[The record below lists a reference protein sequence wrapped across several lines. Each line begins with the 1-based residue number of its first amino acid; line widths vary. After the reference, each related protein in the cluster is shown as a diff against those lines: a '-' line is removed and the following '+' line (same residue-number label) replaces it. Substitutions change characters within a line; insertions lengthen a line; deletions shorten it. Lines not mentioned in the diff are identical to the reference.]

1 MCCLQHDLQGHISD
15 VNTCKFFPSGK
26 VVLSGGADL
35 RLKIWSAEDGSCPVT
50 LKGHTG
56 GISRARCI
64 VHLFYVIILLHSKWV
79 LFASALWS
87 PDPKDF
93 KIQEQ
98 CSAIFKL
105 TKQTWSNKYLLIA
118 KTLQFFCFR
127 SNMGHALQ
135 HIGPSSLLL
144 IPARTEF
151 LSSFLLTQPDIW
163 QKCGSL
169 WKQLLISKVLLNM
182 WSPFPLSLT
191 IYL

>member
-1 MCCLQHDLQGHISD
+1 ME
-15 VNTCKFFPSGK
+15 
-26 VVLSGGADL
+26 VVLWHWRAIQEVFQGQDVLFIFFMLLFYCTLSGYYL
-35 RLKIWSAEDGSCPVT
+35 LVLYEVQIQK
-50 LKGHTG
+50 
-56 GISRARCI
+56 ISRTMSS
-64 VHLFYVIILLHSKWV
+64 HLQVDQTNLIKQIFTYCQNITI
-79 LFASALWS
+79 F
-87 PDPKDF
+87 
-93 KIQEQ
+93 
-98 CSAIFKL
+98 CS
-105 TKQTWSNKYLLIA
+105 
-118 KTLQFFCFR
+118 R

-135 HIGPSSLLL
+135 DIGPSSLLL

>member
-1 MCCLQHDLQGHISD
+1 ME
-15 VNTCKFFPSGK
+15 
-26 VVLSGGADL
+26 VVL
-35 RLKIWSAEDGSCPVT
+35 W
-50 LKGHTG
+50 HW
-56 GISRARCI
+56 RAI
-64 VHLFYVIILLHSKWV
+64 QEVFEGQDVLFIFFYVIILLHSKWV

-98 CSAIFKL
+98 CPAIFKL

-118 KTLQFFCFR
+118 KTLQFFCSR

-169 WKQLLISKVLLNM
+169 LKQLLISKVLLNM